1 MLSKP
6 AFRARKH
13 AETFKEARVVED
25 YRHRP
30 TYPESLF
37 VRLAE
42 LIDPDSRAVLDV
54 GTGPGDV
61 ARPLSLHVDRI
72 DAVDFSEH
80 MLQKA
85 RALPHG
91 DRTNIRWIRSDV
103 ESTTYDTPYGLI
115 TTVAC
120 LHWFD
125 LNIALPRF
133 RDLLRQPAICRLV
146 LERVAVALLH
156 TIRRVRIP
164 EI

>member
-6 AFRARKH
+6 AFGARKH

-42 LIDPDSRAVLDV
+42 LVDPDSRAVLDV

-80 MLQKA
+80 MFQKA
-85 RALPHG
+85 EHSRMETERISAGFGPTWSRPLM
-91 DRTNIRWIRSDV
+91 
-103 ESTTYDTPYGLI
+103 TPP
-115 TTVAC
+115 TA
-120 LHWFD
+120 
-125 LNIALPRF
+125 
-133 RDLLRQPAICRLV
+133 
-146 LERVAVALLH
+146 
-156 TIRRVRIP
+156 
-164 EI
+164 